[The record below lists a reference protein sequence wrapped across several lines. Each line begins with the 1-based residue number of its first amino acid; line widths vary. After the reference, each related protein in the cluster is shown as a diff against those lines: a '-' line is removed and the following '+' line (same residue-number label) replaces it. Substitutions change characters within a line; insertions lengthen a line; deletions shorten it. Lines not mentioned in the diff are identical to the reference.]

1 MYVHTKN
8 QEYFVASFRF
18 VCMAT
23 EKQNIRLFTPR
34 KIISVT
40 TSLCCCDKKHSVY
53 ISLSV
58 YVFVSIFVNN
68 YGKTL
73 IYRQHYLLL
82 LKIIFL
88 VTSFIL
94 HRVYEKKKKKCLP
107 MFPNFFRYL
116 PLNMKT
122 IRNIKKLLE
131 TFIKKLQEQATSTQ
145 CSCVCCFRCRHRIS
159 YLKRK
164 TQTELDQYSTS
175 YFSNV
180 QGLN

>member
-68 YGKTL
+68 CGKTL

-94 HRVYEKKKKKCLP
+94 HRVYEKKKK
-107 MFPNFFRYL
+107 NVY
-116 PLNMKT
+116 
-122 IRNIKKLLE
+122 
-131 TFIKKLQEQATSTQ
+131 Q
-145 CSCVCCFRCRHRIS
+145 CFQIS
-159 YLKRK
+159 
-164 TQTELDQYSTS
+164 LDIYR
-175 YFSNV
+175 
-180 QGLN
+180 